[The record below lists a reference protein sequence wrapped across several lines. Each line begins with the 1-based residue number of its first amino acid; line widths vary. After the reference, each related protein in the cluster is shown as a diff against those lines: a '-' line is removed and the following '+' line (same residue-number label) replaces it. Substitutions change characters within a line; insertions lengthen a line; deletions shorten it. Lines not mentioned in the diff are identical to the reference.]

1 VADPPT
7 PAGVP
12 APPGIHTRPPERG
25 DAEAVAAVIHAAETA
40 ACGHSLVSSGDLLFD
55 WADPRF
61 SLARD
66 AWVAVDT
73 REQVVAYAC
82 SFGTDPANAIDLTCV
97 VHPDADGGGLD
108 AHLMGLVLHRAAG
121 QADEAG
127 VDRHDVTLAVAC
139 VRGDARRRHLFER
152 LGFVHTRVFLRMAI
166 AAEDLPEAPPWPDG
180 ITVTAFRPG
189 ADDHALHEV
198 IQEAFLDHYHAAP
211 VPFDV
216 WSAQVFGDEDF
227 DPELVLVARDGG
239 EAVGAVVALPI
250 PAAGYVDQLAVRRPW
265 RGRGLGTAL
274 LVHALHLL
282 AARGYEHL
290 YLGVDSQSMTGADR
304 LYRRIGMRSQ
314 RENDLYE
321 RRLGAAAT
329 GPA

>member
-1 VADPPT
+1 MADLPT
-7 PAGVP
+7 PGSVP
-12 APPGIHTRPPERG
+12 APPGIHTRRPERG
-25 DAEAVAAVIHAAETA
+25 DAEAVAAVMGAAETA

-73 REQVVAYAC
+73 QERVVAYAC

-97 VHPDADGGGLD
+97 VHPDVDGAGLD
-108 AHLMGLVLHRAAG
+108 EHLMGLVLRRAAE
-121 QADEAG
+121 QADDAG
-127 VDRHDVTLAVAC
+127 VQRRDVTLAVAC
-139 VRGDARRRHLFER
+139 MRGDTRRRELFER
-152 LGFVHTRVFLRMAI
+152 LGFVHTRVFLRMVI
-166 AAEDLPEAPPWPDG
+166 ATEDLPEAPPWPDG
-180 ITVTAFRPG
+180 ITVAAFRPG
-189 ADDHALHEV
+189 ADDHALHGV

-227 DPELVLVARDGG
+227 DPELVLVARDSD

-250 PAAGYVDQLAVRRPW
+250 PGAGYVDQLAVRRPW

-282 AARGYEHL
+282 AARGYERL
-290 YLGVDSQSMTGADR
+290 YLGVDSQSITGADR
-304 LYRRIGMRSQ
+304 LYRRIGMRPQ

-321 RRLGAAAT
+321 RRLGAGAT
-329 GPA
+329 GSA

>member
-7 PAGVP
+7 PGSVP
-12 APPGIHTRPPERG
+12 ASPTIRTRRPERD
-25 DAEAVAAVIHAAETA
+25 DAEAVAAVMRAAETA
-40 ACGHSLVSSGDLLFD
+40 ACGHSLVSSGDVLFD
-55 WADPRF
+55 WADPRS

-66 AWVAVDT
+66 AWVAVDAQ
-73 REQVVAYAC
+73 EQVVAYAC
-82 SFGTDPANAIDLTCV
+82 SFGTDPASAIDLTCA
-97 VHPDADGGGLD
+97 VHPDVDGGGLD
-108 AHLMGLVLHRAAG
+108 AHLMGLVLRRAG
-121 QADEAG
+121 EQADEAG
-127 VDRHDVTLAVAC
+127 VQRRDVTLAVAC
-139 VRGDARRRHLFER
+139 VRGDARRRELFQR
-152 LGFVHTRVFLRMAI
+152 LGFVHTRVFLRMMI

-180 ITVTAFRPG
+180 ITVNAFRPG

-198 IQEAFLDHYHAAP
+198 IQEAFLDHYRAAP

-227 DPELVLVARDGG
+227 HPELVLLARDGG
-239 EAVGAVVALPI
+239 DAVGAVVALPI
-250 PAAGYVDQLAVRRPW
+250 PAAGLVDQLAVRRPW

-282 AARGYEHL
+282 AARGYERL

-304 LYRRIGMRSQ
+304 LYRRIGMRPQ

-321 RRLGAAAT
+321 RRLGGGAT